1 MLELSNKEL
10 KTTMIKML
18 RTLMEEVDNTQ
29 MNNVGRKAKSLK
41 RKKVKLLSCVRL
53 FATAWT
59 GL

>member
-29 MNNVGRKAKSLK
+29 MNNVGRKTKSLK
-41 RKKVKLLSCVRL
+41 RKKVKLLSCVRH
-53 FATAWT
+53 FATART

>member
-41 RKKVKLLSCVRL
+41 RKKVKLLSCV
-53 FATAWT
+53 
-59 GL
+59 